1 MQCVAK
7 FDFESEQSDELSF
20 SEGDVIQLKA
30 YVGQDWARGQLGAF
44 SGIFPL
50 NFVEIIQDLPPAPS
64 QKQQQTPLR
73 KIVVF
78 VWIIMLLTW
87 RFYYFVSPFFISI
100 TTLINSFL
108 LLPQSGA
115 EWVVALYDFSGNSEQ
130 DLSFEKGDRILITK
144 HIDQEWSSGRGT
156 CTGSSGFFPIN
167 YWLIIVGD
175 VTLNV

>member
-73 KIVVF
+73 KIA
-78 VWIIMLLTW
+78 L
-87 RFYYFVSPFFISI
+87 PGDISI

-144 HIDQEWSSGRGT
+144 GT

-167 YWLIIVGD
+167 YYLTLI
-175 VTLNV
+175 TNMML

>member
-1 MQCVAK
+1 MQSHMCVAK

-50 NFVEIIQDLPPAPS
+50 NFVEIIQDLPPAPTMCVNS
-64 QKQQQTPLR
+64 NDHVKVTILN
-73 KIVVF
+73 
-78 VWIIMLLTW
+78 VWIGVWIC
-87 RFYYFVSPFFISI
+87 SSCSASISI

-144 HIDQEWSSGRGT
+144 HIDQEWSSGRLDGREGIFPRT
-156 CTGSSGFFPIN
+156 FVQSKTGSLLSHCH
-167 YWLIIVGD
+167 Y
-175 VTLNV
+175 

>member
-73 KIVVF
+73 KIAPNIYRSTAYMIVF
-78 VWIIMLLTW
+78 LSKQKKM
-87 RFYYFVSPFFISI
+87 YYYAVDQNFSISI

-144 HIDQEWSSGRGT
+144 GT

-167 YWLIIVGD
+167 YYLTLI
-175 VTLNV
+175 TNMML